1 MKKRPLPGKQTW
13 LPTKPTPKEDKTK
26 NNMSK
31 GKEPIFIKSE
41 DPHAIL
47 GPEKRKNERETVEE
61 KEETVSSQPC
71 KRKRLTEVL
80 KAHKPSPAKT
90 DSCNPFHNR
99 TQDRTKE
106 RENWTVL
113 DLGGLVHLEMNS
125 DPQYIGALN
134 VPMRL
139 PKLPSHNNNRAE
151 KSFQAFKLS
160 DNKPRMGRRHR
171 APWSASKK
179 SFWVF
184 LTLRQ
189 WSPQVKAATKCY
201 NRAEKSFQAFK
212 LSDNKPR
219 MGRRHRAPWSAAK
232 KSFWVFI
239 TLRQWSPQVKAATK
253 CYNRAEKSF
262 QAFKL
267 SDNKPRMGRR
277 HRAPWSAAKS
287 HFECL

>member
-1 MKKRPLPGKQTW
+1 MG
-13 LPTKPTPKEDKTK
+13 
-26 NNMSK
+26 
-31 GKEPIFIKSE
+31 
-41 DPHAIL
+41 
-47 GPEKRKNERETVEE
+47 
-61 KEETVSSQPC
+61 SQPC

-80 KAHKPSPAKT
+80 KAPKPSPAKT

-113 DLGGLVHLEMNS
+113 DLGGLVHLEVNS

-151 KSFQAFKLS
+151 KSFQAF
-160 DNKPRMGRRHR
+160 N
-171 APWSASKK
+171 
-179 SFWVF
+179 
-184 LTLRQ
+184 
-189 WSPQVKAATKCY
+189 
-201 NRAEKSFQAFK
+201 

-277 HRAPWSAAKS
+277 HRAPWSAVKKSFWVFITLRQWSPQVKAATKCYNRAEKSFQAFKLSDNKPRMGRRHRAPWSAAKKS
-287 HFECL
+287 FWVFITLRQWSPQVKAATKCYYCNQSAPAYPWQRTSKWTGEPPRTAKAQQCEPKINNK